1 MQPIWII
8 CPVLNNLAMTMDA
21 IGDFLDQ
28 SVPTRVLIIN
38 QGSDQDTR
46 EALER
51 QAELL
56 PDRLFIWS
64 HNPSLPSLSASWNRA
79 LDFVWET
86 GGECALVGNNDVRV
100 HRETVEA
107 LHKVQ
112 KTSGG
117 YFVTAVAVA
126 REQFDVG
133 FSWVA
138 LSGSDAMN
146 NLGIVSPSARGGPDF
161 SCFMISKAGHQK
173 YRFDEHFIPA
183 YCEDLDMHRRYML
196 GGDGDKIF
204 SVNLPYLHFAS
215 GTLKDMTP
223 EQRMKKERAIDGSRQ
238 YYKRKWGG
246 DVNQETYYFPFKQE
260 PQDNFELA
268 RMDVLLRDIPGP
280 TTPELQHWCQQLAK
294 EPA

>member
-28 SVPTRVLIIN
+28 SVPTRVLIVN
-38 QGSDQDTR
+38 QGADTELR
-46 EALER
+46 QALER
-51 QAELL
+51 QAELM

-64 HNPSLPSLSASWNRA
+64 HMPPLPSLSASWNRA

-86 GGECALVGNNDVRV
+86 GGDRALVVNNDVRIS
-100 HRETVEA
+100 RLTVGILSMNLDRAQA
-107 LHKVQ
+107 LFI
-112 KTSGG
+112 S
-117 YFVTAVAVA
+117 AVAVA
-126 REQFDVG
+126 KEQYEKWLKEGDQFTDQTTSGVDVG
-133 FSWVA
+133 SK
-138 LSGSDAMN
+138 
-146 NLGIVSPSARGGPDF
+146 GGPDF
-161 SCFMISKAGHQK
+161 SCFMISRAGHQK
-173 YRFDEHFIPA
+173 YRFDENFIPA